1 MAKNETKRISPKVL
15 QADRD
20 ALAAIQAMSDYNPPE
35 KRCTSDKLA
44 AQRVAAETAQAAEV
58 RKRGEADA
66 ARDDACA
73 AEWAFHNLMLDAK
86 TQVRAQYG
94 EDSNQVQAVG
104 LKKKSERAKAGP
116 KRSAAKPA

>member
-15 QADRD
+15 RADRD
-20 ALAAIQAMSDYNPPE
+20 ALAAIQVMSDYSPPD
-35 KRCTSDKLA
+35 KRCTLDKLA
-44 AQRVAAETAQAAEV
+44 AQRAVVEVAQAAEV
-58 RKRGEADA
+58 QQRAEADA
-66 ARDDACA
+66 ARDHACA

-94 EDSNQVQAVG
+94 EDSNQLQALG

-116 KRSAAKPA
+116 KQPVAKPV